1 MITNMMPTQVNMEK
15 SINIASKIE
24 SINLVE
30 KLVDEISEESAINSE
45 VYGKILIATVEA
57 VNNSIVHG
65 NKEDDSKRIDITFQV
80 TEEKVAIFVEDEGDG
95 FDFEH
100 VPDPT
105 KPENIENI
113 HGRGVYLM
121 QHLADEVEFHGKGN
135 RVELVFNMI

>member
-1 MITNMMPTQVNMEK
+1 MITNMMPTRVKMEK

-24 SINLVE
+24 SISLVE

-57 VNNSIVHG
+57 VNNAIVHG
-65 NKEDDSKRIDITFQV
+65 NKEDESKRIDIAFV
-80 TEEKVAIFVEDEGDG
+80 VDEEKVSIFVEDEGEG
-95 FDFEH
+95 FDFDH

-121 QHLADEVEFHGKGN
+121 QHLADDVVFHDRGN
-135 RVELVFNMI
+135 RVELIFNLL

>member
-1 MITNMMPTQVNMEK
+1 MITNMMPTQVTMEK
-15 SINIASKIE
+15 SINIPSKIE

-65 NKEDDSKRIDITFQV
+65 NKEDDSKRIDITFKV
-80 TEEKVAIFVEDEGDG
+80 SEEKVSVFVEDEGEG
-95 FDFEH
+95 FDFNH

-121 QHLADEVEFHGKGN
+121 QHLADEVEFHGDGN
-135 RVELVFNMI
+135 RVELIFNMI